1 MKMLVVRFHISKKL
15 KNFFCDASHY
25 GYEDWNLSLY
35 RYPSKRKMERK
46 TDKIP
51 AMLIQMDYLDF

>member
-25 GYEDWNLSLY
+25 GYEDWNLSIY

-51 AMLIQMDYLDF
+51 AMLI